1 MRGKTKSIK
10 RMKLGILTTFF
21 IIKCINSQHLPGN
34 AQCKDLNPQNEVD
47 IDEVSSTNERFNLH

>member
-1 MRGKTKSIK
+1 
-10 RMKLGILTTFF
+10 MKLGILTTFF